1 MQRIEKQ
8 VIAYTAIIHCLVH
21 ILELAY
27 GVLLIS
33 IGKEFGIGFFVLG
46 ILANVFGFTFGLSAL
61 PFGYLADRTSEKRLL
76 IICCLGMG
84 ISSAIIG
91 LSPNIYIL
99 GIALSLLGL
108 TMGIYHP
115 AGAAYISRVVS
126 KRGLGFGFQGVGGN
140 LGVAMGPIL
149 AGVIAS
155 SMGWRAAYFIYTIPC
170 LILVGLLLF
179 SRPDTTPQIKVAT
192 ASKRKVPIRPF
203 VLSLALITGAQLMN
217 GFIYRGVVTFLPTY
231 FGERI
236 HLNLL
241 NMDSTL
247 LAGSFTTIALL
258 FGVIGQFFSG
268 YLCEK
273 MRREILAV
281 IVPLAT
287 IPLLLIIGNST
298 ELLLIITASIFAFFH
313 FMGQPVYNNLI
324 ADYSPADWRGTM
336 YGIYYF
342 CTFGIGSFSATI
354 SGYIADK
361 FGINQVF
368 LVSAGFGLISLA
380 AALVILI
387 RALRA
392 SKRRQTN
399 TEIT

>member
-1 MQRIEKQ
+1 
-8 VIAYTAIIHCLVH
+8 
-21 ILELAY
+21 
-27 GVLLIS
+27 
-33 IGKEFGIGFFVLG
+33 
-46 ILANVFGFTFGLSAL
+46 
-61 PFGYLADRTSEKRLL
+61 
-76 IICCLGMG
+76 
-84 ISSAIIG
+84 
-91 LSPNIYIL
+91 
-99 GIALSLLGL
+99 
-108 TMGIYHP
+108 
-115 AGAAYISRVVS
+115 
-126 KRGLGFGFQGVGGN
+126 
-140 LGVAMGPIL
+140 
-149 AGVIAS
+149 
-155 SMGWRAAYFIYTIPC
+155 MGWRTAYFIYTVPC
-170 LILVGLLLF
+170 LILAGLLLF
-179 SRPDTTPQIKVAT
+179 SRPDTTPQVKVAT
-192 ASKRKVPIRPF
+192 ASKGKVSIRPF
-203 VLSLALITGAQLMN
+203 VLSLALVTGAQLMN

-342 CTFGIGSFSATI
+342 CTFGIGSFSASI

-361 FGINQVF
+361 FGIDQVF

-380 AALVILI
+380 AASVILI

-392 SKRRQTN
+392 SKRRQIN
-399 TEIT
+399 TEIS